1 MYYVIYFTEEE
12 KYFRS
17 SRLMVSS
24 ILIARRFA
32 SKEYARRSLKNSEF
46 AQLPCLI
53 LEFMENDIFL

>member
-1 MYYVIYFTEEE
+1 MYYVVYFTDEE

-24 ILIARRFA
+24 ILIAKKFV

-46 AQLPCLI
+46 AQLPCMI
-53 LEFMENDIFL
+53 LEFEKNDIFF